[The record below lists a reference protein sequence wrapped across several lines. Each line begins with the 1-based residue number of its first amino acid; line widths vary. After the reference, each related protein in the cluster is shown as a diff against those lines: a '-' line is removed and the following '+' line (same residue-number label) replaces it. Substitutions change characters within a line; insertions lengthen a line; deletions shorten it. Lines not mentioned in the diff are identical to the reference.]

1 MTTSPVE
8 EPDYGDIALLVAS
21 AREWPRED
29 FARELD
35 ARVAQRF
42 APEAA
47 PAAGRAARGG
57 RGRISRWTAGP
68 AVALVAGAV
77 AGGGGVVG
85 WRIGRCESRLGPEIA
100 TGR

>member
-1 MTTSPVE
+1 MRPFDDIAGQ

-47 PAAGRAARGG
+47 PAASRAARGR
-57 RGRISRWTAGP
+57 RGRISRWAAGP

-77 AGGGGVVG
+77 AAVVVLSG
-85 WRIGRCESRLGPEIA
+85 
-100 TGR
+100 TM